1 MDSKNTNEYLGL
13 VTSQHRQKTRF
24 IESIRVAITPIVG
37 CQNLLSKMS
46 ELHDLETAT
55 GNSLEQLA
63 LWTGTPLI
71 IPGAAQLE
79 YFGFIDQENA
89 MTFGETDDPSIG
101 GYFRESGQSG
111 TGGLTPTGDFLRRLI
126 KARILKNKSTGNI
139 NETKAILELALNHSH
154 FKVFDN
160 RDMTVTFKNLAT
172 QFTTMQRI
180 LVQMF
185 FPLPAGVELIIED

>member
-1 MDSKNTNEYLGL
+1 MDSKNINEYLGL
-13 VTSQHRQKTRF
+13 VTSQHRQKTKF

-55 GNSLEQLA
+55 GNCLEQLA

-126 KARILKNKSTGNI
+126 KAKILKNKSTGNI
-139 NETKAILELALNHSH
+139 NETKAILEFALNHNQ
-154 FKVFDN
+154 FKVIDN
-160 RDMTVTFKNLAT
+160 NDMTVTFKNLAT
-172 QFTTMQRI
+172 QFTTMQKI
-180 LVQMF
+180 LVRMF
-185 FPLPAGVELIIED
+185 LPLPAGVELIIED

>member
-1 MDSKNTNEYLGL
+1 MDSKNINEYLGL
-13 VTSQHRQKTRF
+13 VTSQHRQKTKF

-111 TGGLTPTGDFLRRLI
+111 TSGLTPAGDFLRRLI

-139 NETKAILELALNHSH
+139 NETKPILELALNHSH

-160 RDMTVTFKNLAT
+160 KDMTVTFKNLAT
-172 QFTTMQRI
+172 QFTTMQKI

>member
-1 MDSKNTNEYLGL
+1 MDSKNTSEYLGL
-13 VTSQHRQKTRF
+13 VTSQHRQKTKF
-24 IESIRVAITPIVG
+24 IESIKVAVDPIVG
-37 CQNLLSKMS
+37 CQNLLSRMS
-46 ELHDLETAT
+46 ELHDLENAT
-55 GNSLEQLA
+55 GNCLEQLA
-63 LWTGTPLI
+63 HWTGTPLI

>member
-1 MDSKNTNEYLGL
+1 VDSKNINEYLGL
-13 VTSQHRQKTRF
+13 VTSQHRQKTKF

-126 KARILKNKSTGNI
+126 KAKILKNKSTGNI
-139 NETKAILELALNHSH
+139 NETKAILELALNHGH

-160 RDMTVTFKNLAT
+160 KDMTVTFKNLAT

>member
-1 MDSKNTNEYLGL
+1 VDSKNINEYLGL
-13 VTSQHRQKTRF
+13 VTSQHRQKTKF

-139 NETKAILELALNHSH
+139 NETKPILELALNHSH

-160 RDMTVTFKNLAT
+160 KDMTVTFKNLAT
-172 QFTTMQRI
+172 QFTTMQKI

>member
-1 MDSKNTNEYLGL
+1 MDSKNINEYLGL

-55 GNSLEQLA
+55 GNCLEQLA

-89 MTFGETDDPSIG
+89 MTFGETDDPEVG

-111 TGGLTPTGDFLRRLI
+111 TGGLIPTGDFLRRLI
-126 KARILKNKSTGNI
+126 KAKILKNKSTGNI
-139 NETKAILELALNHSH
+139 NETKAILEFALNHNQ
-154 FKVFDN
+154 FKVIDN
-160 RDMTVTFKNLAT
+160 NDMTVTFKNLAT
-172 QFTTMQRI
+172 QFTTMQKI
-180 LVQMF
+180 LVRMF
-185 FPLPAGVELIIED
+185 LPLPTGVELIIED

>member
-1 MDSKNTNEYLGL
+1 MDSKNINEYLGL
-13 VTSQHRQKTRF
+13 VTSQHRQKTKF

-55 GNSLEQLA
+55 GNCLEQLA

-172 QFTTMQRI
+172 QFTTMQKI

>member
-1 MDSKNTNEYLGL
+1 MDSKNINEYLGL
-13 VTSQHRQKTRF
+13 VTSQHRQKTKF

-185 FPLPAGVELIIED
+185 FPLPAGVELIIKD

>member
-1 MDSKNTNEYLGL
+1 MDSKNINEYLGL
-13 VTSQHRQKTRF
+13 VTSQHRQKTKF

-111 TGGLTPTGDFLRRLI
+111 TGGLAPTGDFLRRLI
-126 KARILKNKSTGNI
+126 KAKILKNKSTGNI

>member
-55 GNSLEQLA
+55 GNCLEQLA

-71 IPGAAQLE
+71 IPSAAQLE

-139 NETKAILELALNHSH
+139 NETKPILELALNHSH

-160 RDMTVTFKNLAT
+160 KDMTVTFKNLAT

>member
-1 MDSKNTNEYLGL
+1 MDSKNINEYLGL
-13 VTSQHRQKTRF
+13 VTSQHRQKTKF

-55 GNSLEQLA
+55 GNCLEQLA

-101 GYFRESGQSG
+101 GYFRESGQPG

-126 KARILKNKSTGNI
+126 KAKILKNKSTGNI

-172 QFTTMQRI
+172 QFTTMQKI

>member
-1 MDSKNTNEYLGL
+1 MDSKNINEYLGL
-13 VTSQHRQKTRF
+13 VTSQHRQKTKF

-55 GNSLEQLA
+55 GNCLEQLA

-139 NETKAILELALNHSH
+139 NETKPILELALNHSH

-160 RDMTVTFKNLAT
+160 KDMTVTFKNLAT
-172 QFTTMQRI
+172 QFTTMQKI

>member
-1 MDSKNTNEYLGL
+1 MDSKNINEYLGL
-13 VTSQHRQKTRF
+13 VTSQHRQKTKF

-126 KARILKNKSTGNI
+126 KAKILKNKSTGNI
-139 NETKAILELALNHSH
+139 NETKPILELALNHSH

-160 RDMTVTFKNLAT
+160 KDMTVTFKNLAT
-172 QFTTMQRI
+172 QFTTMQKI

>member
-1 MDSKNTNEYLGL
+1 MDSKNINEYLGL
-13 VTSQHRQKTRF
+13 VTSQHRQKTKF

-55 GNSLEQLA
+55 GNSLERLA

-79 YFGFIDQENA
+79 YFGFIDQENS
-89 MTFGETDDPSIG
+89 MTFGETDDPEVG

-111 TGGLTPTGDFLRRLI
+111 TGGLIPTGDFLRRLI
-126 KARILKNKSTGNI
+126 KAKILKNKSTGNI

>member
-1 MDSKNTNEYLGL
+1 MDSKNINEYLGL
-13 VTSQHRQKTRF
+13 VTSQHRQKTKF

-63 LWTGTPLI
+63 LWTGTPLV

-79 YFGFIDQENA
+79 YFGFIDQENS
-89 MTFGETDDPSIG
+89 MTFGETDDPEVG

-111 TGGLTPTGDFLRRLI
+111 TGGLIPTGDFLRRLI
-126 KARILKNKSTGNI
+126 KAKILKNKSTGNI

>member
-1 MDSKNTNEYLGL
+1 MDSKNINEYLGL
-13 VTSQHRQKTRF
+13 VTSQHRQKTKF

-111 TGGLTPTGDFLRRLI
+111 TGGLTPAGDFLRRLI

-139 NETKAILELALNHSH
+139 NETKPILELALNHSH

-180 LVQMF
+180 LVQIF

>member
-1 MDSKNTNEYLGL
+1 MDSKNINEYLGL
-13 VTSQHRQKTRF
+13 VTSQHRQKTKF

-37 CQNLLSKMS
+37 CQKLLSKMS

-139 NETKAILELALNHSH
+139 NETKPILELALNHSH

-160 RDMTVTFKNLAT
+160 KDMTVTFKNLAT
-172 QFTTMQRI
+172 QFTTMQKI

>member
-1 MDSKNTNEYLGL
+1 MDSKNINEYLGL
-13 VTSQHRQKTRF
+13 VTSQHRQKTKF

-111 TGGLTPTGDFLRRLI
+111 TGGLTPAGDFLRRLI

-139 NETKAILELALNHSH
+139 NETKPILELALNHSH

-160 RDMTVTFKNLAT
+160 KDMTVTFKNLAT
-172 QFTTMQRI
+172 QFTTMQKI

>member
-1 MDSKNTNEYLGL
+1 MDSKNINEYLGL
-13 VTSQHRQKTRF
+13 VTSQHRQKTKF

-89 MTFGETDDPSIG
+89 MTFGEMDDPSIG

-126 KARILKNKSTGNI
+126 KAKILKNKSTGNI
-139 NETKAILELALNHSH
+139 NETKAILELALNHGH

-160 RDMTVTFKNLAT
+160 KDMTVTFKNLAT

>member
-13 VTSQHRQKTRF
+13 LTSQHRQKTKF

-55 GNSLEQLA
+55 GNCLEQLA

-139 NETKAILELALNHSH
+139 NETKPILELALNHSH

-160 RDMTVTFKNLAT
+160 KDMTVTFKNLAT
-172 QFTTMQRI
+172 QFTTMQKI

>member
-1 MDSKNTNEYLGL
+1 MDSKNINEYLGL
-13 VTSQHRQKTRF
+13 VTSQHRQKTKF

-55 GNSLEQLA
+55 GNCLEQLA

-139 NETKAILELALNHSH
+139 NETKPILELALNHSH

-160 RDMTVTFKNLAT
+160 KDMTVTFKNLAT

-180 LVQMF
+180 LVQIF

>member
-1 MDSKNTNEYLGL
+1 MDNKKVDDYVRLI
-13 VTSQHRQKTRF
+13 TSQHKHKEKYIAMIKAVSQPMTDCF
-24 IESIRVAITPIVG
+24 NFLNG
-37 CQNLLSKMS
+37 LHSKF
-46 ELHDLETAT
+46 DVDNADDPYLEI
-55 GNSLEQLA
+55 LA
-63 LWTGTPLI
+63 HWTGTPLL

-79 YFGFIDQENA
+79 YFGFEDQENSL
-89 MTFGETDDPSIG
+89 TFGETDDPEIG

-139 NETKAILELALNHSH
+139 NESKAILELALNHSH

-160 RDMTVTFKNLAT
+160 KDMTVTFKNLAT

>member
-1 MDSKNTNEYLGL
+1 MDSKNINEYLGL
-13 VTSQHRQKTRF
+13 VTSQHRQKTKF

-55 GNSLEQLA
+55 GNCLEQLA

-139 NETKAILELALNHSH
+139 NETKPILELALNHSH

-180 LVQMF
+180 LVQIF